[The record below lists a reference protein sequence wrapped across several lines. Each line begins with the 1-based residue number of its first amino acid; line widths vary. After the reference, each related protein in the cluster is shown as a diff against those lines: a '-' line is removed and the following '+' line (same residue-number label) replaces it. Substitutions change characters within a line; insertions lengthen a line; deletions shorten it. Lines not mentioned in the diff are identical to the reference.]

1 MRIPAIE
8 AGVVGLLTALAVAAQ
23 GPIAY
28 PSAGQDTARQTKDD
42 GDCRARAR
50 QSGGYDPAAAGSSAD
65 DAAARALG
73 AAGASGGG
81 GNPAGV
87 ERSHSERAAQI
98 GAAAA
103 AERRQGAAG
112 EHPAGAGYQRAY
124 AGCMEERGYNL
135 K

>member
-1 MRIPAIE
+1 MRIAAIA
-8 AGVVGLLTALAVAAQ
+8 AGAVALLAALTAAAQ

-28 PSAGQDTARQTKDD
+28 PAAGQDAARQTKDD
-42 GDCRARAR
+42 AECRARAR

-73 AAGASGGG
+73 AAGGLGAGGVPG
-81 GNPAGV
+81 GV
-87 ERSHSERAAQI
+87 ERTYSERAAQI

-112 EHPAGAGYQRAY
+112 EHPAGAEYQRAY
-124 AGCMEERGYNL
+124 ARCMEERSYTL